1 MPSRPSALQSALSGA
16 QFTKV
21 ALVESN
27 ALASLGTVFAEQFP
41 GQRAIVVADVNTWR
55 AAGER
60 AQAVLVEA
68 GIATETPYIFE
79 TTGKL
84 KADANYAR
92 ELAAALKDKD
102 CIVVAVG
109 SGVLNDLGKYAS
121 GLLGRP
127 YLCVPTAASMDGYSA
142 SGASLLDGGFKRTLP
157 CPPPQAIIADLDVI
171 CAAPPKMA
179 GWGYGDLA
187 GKLVAAL
194 DWHIADA
201 LGEDRINAVP
211 FALVQDNLAQWLA
224 NPEGVAKGDPA
235 AVQELISGLL
245 ISGFAIQAHGDSRPA
260 SGSEHQFA
268 HLWEMEG
275 LQVDGYPASHGA
287 CVGLATVTMLALYEK
302 LLTADVAGA
311 AKAALSRPQTSEA
324 DLRSRIEGLFPLPH
338 VREAAW
344 QEGKAKLIS
353 DDAQRARRE
362 KIAATWP
369 DLLPVLQAKFMA
381 AGEMADKLKASGAPV
396 TPGEMNMT
404 TTSLEQDFH
413 RAQFV
418 RRRYTSLDLLRDTG
432 LYDEL
437 VATTFGPGGYW
448 QSRV

>member
-1 MPSRPSALQSALSGA
+1 MPSLSPALKSALAGATSTKAVIVERNGLAALGHTFS
-16 QFTKV
+16 
-21 ALVESN
+21 ER
-27 ALASLGTVFAEQFP
+27 FA
-41 GQRAIVVADVNTWR
+41 GRKAIVVADLNTWA

-60 AQAVLVEA
+60 AQQELSSA
-68 GIATETPYIFE
+68 GVATEPAHIFE
-79 TTGKL
+79 TSGKL
-84 KADANYAR
+84 KANSDYAR
-92 ELAAALKDKD
+92 TLAAGLQDRD

-142 SGASLLDGGFKRTLP
+142 SGASLLDGGFKRTLA
-157 CPPPQAIIADLDVI
+157 CPPPEAIVADLDVI
-171 CAAPPKMA
+171 AAAPQKMA

-211 FALVQDNLAQWLA
+211 FALVQDNLDQWLS
-224 NPEGVAKGDPA
+224 NPEGVAKGDA
-235 AVQELISGLL
+235 SAIEDLISGLL

-275 LQVDGYPASHGA
+275 LSVDGAPASHGA
-287 CVGLATVTMLALYEK
+287 CVGLATVTMLALYEH
-302 LLTADVAGA
+302 LLARDVAA
-311 AKAALSRPQTSEA
+311 AATASLDRPQPSEA
-324 DLRSRIEGLFPLPH
+324 QLRARIEKLFALPH

-344 QEGKAKLIS
+344 LEGKAKLIA
-353 DDAQRARRE
+353 DDALRARRE
-362 KIAATWP
+362 RIAKVWP
-369 DLLPVLQAKFMA
+369 DLLEVLKARFMPAAQMA
-381 AGEMADKLKASGAPV
+381 AKLAATGAP
-396 TPGEMNMT
+396 TRPEQMNMSVE
-404 TTSLEQDFH
+404 SLEQDAH

-418 RRRYTSLDLLRDTG
+418 RRRYTSLDLLRDTD
-432 LYDEL
+432 LYDPL
-437 VATTFGPGGYW
+437 VAQTFAPTGYW
-448 QSRV
+448 QNAT

>member
-1 MPSRPSALQSALSGA
+1 TYAFIMIHMRKREELHPMPSRPSALQSALSGA

-127 YLCVPTAASMDGYSA
+127 YVCVPTAASMDGYSA

-157 CPPPQAIIADLDVI
+157 CPPPEAIVADLDVI
-171 CAAPPKMA
+171 AAAPAKMA

-194 DWHIADA
+194 DWHIADT
-201 LGEDRINAVP
+201 LGEDAINPVP
-211 FALVQDNLAQWLA
+211 FALVQDNLAQWLS
-224 NPEGVAKGDPA
+224 NPEGVA
-235 AVQELISGLL
+235 
-245 ISGFAIQAHGDSRPA
+245 
-260 SGSEHQFA
+260 
-268 HLWEMEG
+268 
-275 LQVDGYPASHGA
+275 
-287 CVGLATVTMLALYEK
+287 
-302 LLTADVAGA
+302 
-311 AKAALSRPQTSEA
+311 
-324 DLRSRIEGLFPLPH
+324 
-338 VREAAW
+338 
-344 QEGKAKLIS
+344 
-353 DDAQRARRE
+353 
-362 KIAATWP
+362 
-369 DLLPVLQAKFMA
+369 
-381 AGEMADKLKASGAPV
+381 
-396 TPGEMNMT
+396 
-404 TTSLEQDFH
+404 
-413 RAQFV
+413 
-418 RRRYTSLDLLRDTG
+418 
-432 LYDEL
+432 
-437 VATTFGPGGYW
+437 
-448 QSRV
+448 

>member
-1 MPSRPSALQSALSGA
+1 MPSLSPALRSALSGA
-16 QFTKV
+16 KFTKSV
-21 ALVESN
+21 IVQSN
-27 ALASLGTVFAEQFP
+27 GLAGLGQVFAGQFP
-41 GQRAIVVADVNTWR
+41 GKRAIVVADLNTWK
-55 AAGER
+55 AAGDR
-60 AQAVLVEA
+60 AQQQLSAA
-68 GIATETPYIFE
+68 GIDTEPAHVFE
-79 TTGKL
+79 TSGKL

-92 ELAAALKDKD
+92 DLAASLKDTD
-102 CIVVAVG
+102 CIIVAVG

-157 CPPPQAIIADLDVI
+157 CPPPEAIVADLDVI
-171 CAAPPKMA
+171 AAAPQRMA

-201 LGEDRINAVP
+201 LGEDRINPVP
-211 FALVQDNLAQWLA
+211 FALVQDNLDQWLA
-224 NPEGVAKGDPA
+224 NPQGVAYGDA
-235 AVQELISGLL
+235 DAVQDLISGLL

-275 LQVDGYPASHGA
+275 LTVDGYPASHGA
-287 CVGLATVTMLALYEK
+287 CVGLATVTMLALYEH
-302 LLTADVAGA
+302 LLATDVVGA
-311 AKAALSRPQTSEA
+311 ATAAMALPQPGEEQLRARIA
-324 DLRSRIEGLFPLPH
+324 DLFVLPH

-344 QEGKAKLIS
+344 LEGKAKLI
-353 DDAQRARRE
+353 DHDALRARRAR
-362 KIAATWP
+362 IAQVWP
-369 DLLPVLQAKFMA
+369 DLHGVLKARFMPPAEMA
-381 AGEMADKLKASGAPV
+381 AKLAATGAP
-396 TPGEMNMT
+396 TRPEQMNMSVA
-404 TTSLEQDFH
+404 SLERDFH

-432 LYDEL
+432 LYDQI
-437 VATTFGPGGYW
+437 VGQTFAPAGYW
-448 QSRV
+448 PTAA